1 MHDSVTHE
9 GNEPAAVR
17 HESWLPIVGWER
29 LYEVS
34 DLGRVRS
41 LPRKCSNG
49 VRGGQVIGGC
59 VYNNGYTYVWL
70 TRGPRRERAALHH
83 LVLKA
88 FAGPSRP
95 GQEALHGPGGKS
107 DNRWPENL
115 RWGTPAENQQDRF
128 RDGTDSA
135 GERNGKAK
143 LTWVTVREIRRRAAD
158 GVTAAQLAI
167 EYGEKYGIAPRT
179 LRNVL
184 ERRTW
189 KEAA

>member
-1 MHDSVTHE
+1 MHDSVTPE
-9 GNEPAAVR
+9 GDLPFAVR
-17 HESWLPIVGWER
+17 RESWRPVVRWKG

-59 VYNNGYTYVWL
+59 VYSNGYTYVWL
-70 TRGPRRERAALHH
+70 TRGSRRERVALHR
-83 LVLKA
+83 LVLEA
-88 FAGPSRP
+88 FAETRPP
-95 GQEALHGPGGKS
+95 GQEALHGPGGRS

-115 RWGTPAENQQDRF
+115 RWGTPVENQRDRF
-128 RDGTDSA
+128 RDGTDPA

-143 LTWVTVREIRRRAAD
+143 LTWATVREIRQRAAS
-158 GVTAAQLAI
+158 GTAAAQLAA
-167 EYGEKYGIAPRT
+167 EYGDRYGIASRT

-184 ERRTW
+184 EQRTW
-189 KEAA
+189 KEAS